1 MSIASPSVISALRDR
16 PWATCLVALTLL
28 ALELALLDRLVGEQL
43 LTATEVLFGRRFLRK
58 ELFTVGLATAVILQ
72 AHVRK
77 HHDVYRNAALAFSRL
92 FGQTAVFLVL
102 FVFLLAVRAG
112 VPQLPV
118 GALGTATVTAA
129 LTLGWIA
136 SWRLLLPENLDIRQP
151 ALGATLAAALVTL
164 GMAATDAFTDQFWQL
179 TGGPTVA
186 AVEYLLGPFAG
197 SPIVRPEPMV
207 IGTEQFKVHVH
218 GGCSGY
224 QGIGLII
231 VLLSGYLWWFRR
243 MHRFPQSFVLFPL
256 GIALI
261 FLSNIVR
268 ITALILVGI
277 WISPTI
283 AVDGFHSQAGW
294 VAFLVVGLGIIA
306 VASRMPF
313 FTLPVEDEPAT
324 GGVSGSTAAT
334 AAAGRAASATAP
346 TYGPTVAACLFP
358 FLALLASTIL
368 TELFAEHGTLSKG
381 YPLRV
386 IAIAAVLWNLR
397 HEFRWREAT
406 LSPVAVALGG
416 LTCVMWM
423 LLAPSDPEKAATLDP
438 AQLGLGW
445 GSAWLLMRFIGY
457 MVLAPI
463 AEELAFRGFLAR
475 RLIAEDAEQVPVGS
489 FTGLSFLGSSLAFG
503 LFHGAGLWFP
513 ATLAG
518 VAFALALYHRRK
530 LVDAIVAHATTNTL
544 LGFYAVFTGAWD
556 LG

>member
-1 MSIASPSVISALRDR
+1 MASSALTSSSAPPR
-16 PWATCLVALTLL
+16 PWRTVALLAAGL
-28 ALELALLDRLVGEQL
+28 ALEVAVLDRCFGEQ
-43 LTATEVLFGRRFLRK
+43 VLQIPEAFGDSRWLRK
-58 ELFTVGLATAVILQ
+58 DILVAVLAAGGLLFAHARSHADAYRLARLPLARLAVH
-72 AHVRK
+72 AAAF
-77 HHDVYRNAALAFSRL
+77 AALVA
-92 FGQTAVFLVL
+92 
-102 FVFLLAVRAG
+102 FLLAMNGG
-112 VPQLPV
+112 VPQARFGTDAARWIGAGLVAAWLATLP
-118 GALGTATVTAA
+118 G
-129 LTLGWIA
+129 
-136 SWRLLLPENLDIRQP
+136 LLPAGIHAWRT
-151 ALGATLAAALVTL
+151 ALAAA
-164 GMAATDAFTDQFWQL
+164 GAA
-179 TGGPTVA
+179 A
-186 AVEYLLGPFAG
+186 AVLAAIRLGTTVSETFWYVTGDATVWLVEQLITPFAG
-197 SPIVRPEPMV
+197 APIVRPDALT
-207 IGTEQFKVHVH
+207 IGTENFNVFV
-218 GGCSGY
+218 GAGCSGY
-224 QGIGLII
+224 QGITLII
-231 VLLSGYLWWFRR
+231 LLFSGYLWWFRR
-243 MHRFPQSFVLFPL
+243 LHRFPQSFLLFPL
-256 GIALI
+256 GIGLI

-268 ITALILVGI
+268 IAALILVGI

-306 VASRMPF
+306 AASRMPF
-313 FTLPVEDEPAT
+313 FTLPVEDEHAT
-324 GGVSGSTAAT
+324 GGVPGSTAAT
-334 AAAGRAASATAP
+334 AAAVRAASATAP

-358 FLALLASTIL
+358 FLAMLASTIL
-368 TELFAEHGTLSKG
+368 TELFAEKGTLSKG

-457 MVLAPI
+457 MILAPI

-475 RLIAEDAEQVPVGS
+475 RLISEDAEQVPIGS
-489 FTGLSFLGSSLAFG
+489 FTWVSFLGSSLAFG
-503 LFHGAGLWFP
+503 LFHGVQLWFP

-518 VAFALALYHRRK
+518 IAFAAALYHRRK
-530 LVDAIVAHATTNTL
+530 LVDAIVAHATTNAL

>member
-1 MSIASPSVISALRDR
+1 
-16 PWATCLVALTLL
+16 
-28 ALELALLDRLVGEQL
+28 
-43 LTATEVLFGRRFLRK
+43 EVLFGRRFLRK
-58 ELFTVGLATAVILQ
+58 ELMIIGLASAVIFQ
-72 AHVRK
+72 AHVRN
-77 HHDVYRNAALAFSRL
+77 HRDAYRSAAIAIPRLLGQAAAFLALFGFLITVRGGGIRPLIGEFNAAILI
-92 FGQTAVFLVL
+92 
-102 FVFLLAVRAG
+102 
-112 VPQLPV
+112 
-118 GALGTATVTAA
+118 TV
-129 LTLGWIA
+129 LTLGWLA
-136 SWRLLLPENLDIRQP
+136 SWRLLLPAGVDVRSTV
-151 ALGATLAAALVTL
+151 LGAMLAAALVAV
-164 GMAATDAFTDQFWQL
+164 GMAITDSFTDTFWNL
-179 TGGPTVA
+179 TGGPTVN
-186 AVEYLLGPFAG
+186 AVEFLLGPFAG
-197 SPIVRPEPMV
+197 APVIRPEPMA
-207 IGTEQFKVHVH
+207 IGIEGFTVKVN

-231 VLLSGYLWWFRR
+231 LLFSGYLWWFRR
-243 MHRFPQSFVLFPL
+243 LHRFPQSFLLFPL
-256 GIALI
+256 GIGLI

-277 WISPTI
+277 WISPEI

-306 VASRMPF
+306 AASRMPF
-313 FTLPVEDEPAT
+313 FTLPVEDEHAT
-324 GGVSGSTAAT
+324 GGVPGSTAAT
-334 AAAGRAASATAP
+334 AAAVRAASATAP

-358 FLALLASTIL
+358 FLAMLASTIL
-368 TELFAEHGTLSKG
+368 TELFAEKGTLSKG

-423 LLAPSDPEKAATLDP
+423 LLAPSDPETAASLDP

-457 MVLAPI
+457 MILVPI

-475 RLIAEDAEQVPVGS
+475 RLMSEDAEQVPIGS
-489 FTGLSFLGSSLAFG
+489 FTWVSFLGSSLAFG
-503 LFHGAGLWFP
+503 LFHGVQLWFP

-518 VAFALALYHRRK
+518 VAFAAALYHRRK
-530 LVDAIVAHATTNTL
+530 LVDAIVAHATTNAL